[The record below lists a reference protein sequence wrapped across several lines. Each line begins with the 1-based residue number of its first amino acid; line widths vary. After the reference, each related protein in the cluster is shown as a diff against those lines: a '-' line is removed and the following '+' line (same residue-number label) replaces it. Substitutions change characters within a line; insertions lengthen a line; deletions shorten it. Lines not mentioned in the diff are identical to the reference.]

1 MKKLFLFFLLIH
13 LSPLGVFAQVKKY
26 IFYADKMGSPFT
38 TSVISNDSAKT
49 AFTYQKGL
57 LLVDSLVHIIS
68 DYDDSSELNK
78 LNASA
83 GIKPIAIS
91 PYLEKILLAGKSAYA
106 TTHGQY
112 SIAIGSLSLLWREAR
127 KTHTFPNPKLV
138 AKAKEHISC
147 DDLLI
152 DTLKHTAFLRYAGM
166 HIDLGSLGKGY
177 IAQSMINYYKQEG
190 FENCM
195 IDAGGK
201 IVASK
206 ALDEKYFW
214 HVGIQLPRN
223 KNKMASAIIRIEN
236 GAIASSGDAFQYIQN
251 KGKRY
256 SHIIDTK
263 TGYGIT
269 SPKNVTV
276 IANEGILADWLS
288 TACSL
293 MPISKAI
300 QLAQQHN
307 AQIYIAILKGS
318 KVEIYKSKGFDAYC
332 KEKM

>member
-1 MKKLFLFFLLIH
+1 M
-13 LSPLGVFAQVKKY
+13 GVFAQVKKY

-38 TSVISNDSAKT
+38 TTIMGNDSAKT

-68 DYDDSSELNK
+68 DYDTSSELNK
-78 LNASA
+78 LNTSA
-83 GIKPIAIS
+83 GTKPISIS
-91 PYLEKILLAGKSAYA
+91 PYLEKILLAGKTAYHQ
-106 TTHGQY
+106 TKGEY
-112 SIAIGSLSLLWREAR
+112 SIAIGPLSILWREAR
-127 KTHTFPNPKLV
+127 KTHTFPSPKLV

-147 DDLLI
+147 DDLII
-152 DTLKHTAFLRYAGM
+152 DTLKHTAFLRFAGM
-166 HIDLGSLGKGY
+166 RIDLGSLGKGY
-177 IAQSMINYYKQEG
+177 ISQSLVNYFKQEG
-190 FENCM
+190 FENCLV
-195 IDAGGK
+195 DAGGK

-206 ALDEKYFW
+206 AVHEKYFW

-223 KNKMASAIIRIEN
+223 KNKMANAIIRVEN

-276 IANEGILADWLS
+276 IAHEGILADWLS

-293 MPISKAI
+293 LPISKAM
-300 QLAQQHN
+300 QLAHQHN

-318 KVEIYKSKGFDAYC
+318 IIEIYKTKGFDAYC
-332 KEKM
+332 EEKL